1 MGRERGGELPPAQ
14 PRRWKAQGPPSSSC
28 PAWGLGNMH
37 PRMASSGL
45 KHVCKLGMT
54 LAPRN
59 ILALFLGVITN
70 TEFSVGSDEQRRR
83 LLKLFQHLEKFQQH
97 RVRGWHLPALSSHLW
112 ASAPSFGAPRP
123 RAQGKP
129 AGCEQRWSQ
138 PLSSSSSSSHPR
150 RRQEGGGKGT
160 VSL

>member
-1 MGRERGGELPPAQ
+1 
-14 PRRWKAQGPPSSSC
+14 
-28 PAWGLGNMH
+28 MH

-70 TEFSVGSDEQRRR
+70 TEFSAGSDERRRR

-97 RVRGWHLPALSSHLW
+97 RVRGWHLPGPLLP
-112 ASAPSFGAPRP
+112 PSEHHVPVP
-123 RAQGKP
+123 RANLLGASS
-129 AGCEQRWSQ
+129 AGASPS
-138 PLSSSSSSSHPR
+138 PLPHLPPIPG
-150 RRQEGGGKGT
+150 EGRMGGKRDR
-160 VSL
+160 VSLNNSMPSLCRPVLSEVQPHVVPGPIRFS